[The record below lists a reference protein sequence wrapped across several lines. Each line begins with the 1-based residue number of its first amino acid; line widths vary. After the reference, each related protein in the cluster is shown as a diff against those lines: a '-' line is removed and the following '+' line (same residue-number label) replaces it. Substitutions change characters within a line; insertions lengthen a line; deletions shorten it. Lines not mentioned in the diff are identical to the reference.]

1 MNVLNKLTASVTAV
15 ARDIKHQVLSE
26 LETAWEEHRVAWAAR
41 DVNALVDAC
50 SPDVMY
56 SLCPVGTGANGHES
70 LRELYGYLLCQGAW
84 PGLTREII
92 STTVDKTRLVTE
104 ELYEW
109 NHSVEE
115 RSVLPGIPPS
125 NKRLKTVFLFVVQ
138 FKEEDEAKVRS
149 HLKISSLRVYWD
161 QECLKAQLE
170 DRPVD
175 FTMPDQTPKN
185 SRIPLKRGVGLV
197 PLEHM
202 QVHQVQPQNQAQAP
216 PQLP

>member
-1 MNVLNKLTASVTAV
+1 MNVLNKLTAGVTAV

-26 LETAWEEHRVAWAAR
+26 VETAWEAHRVAWAAR

-50 SPDVMY
+50 SPDVVY
-56 SLCPVGTGANGHES
+56 SLCPVGTGAKGHES
-70 LRELYGYLLCQGAW
+70 LRELYAYLLPQGAW
-84 PGLTREII
+84 PGLTREVI

-115 RSVLPGIPPS
+115 RAVLPGVPPS
-125 NKRLKTVFLFVVQ
+125 NKRLTAVFVFVVQ
-138 FKEEDEAKVRS
+138 FSEEDESKVRS

-170 DRPVD
+170 NRPVD
-175 FTMPDQTPKN
+175 FTMPNQPPKN
-185 SRIPLKRGVGLV
+185 SRIPLKKGVGLV
-197 PLEHM
+197 PLDM
-202 QVHQVQPQNQAQAP
+202 QVQGQPRDQAQAP